1 MVVDIAAKVR
11 IGRITMYA
19 MIGTDAFESSG
30 IAPTAI
36 APLWKVFALARM
48 LNGLESYCLR
58 S

>member
-1 MVVDIAAKVR
+1 MDIAAKVR

-36 APLWKVFALARM
+36 GTLWKVFALARM
-48 LNGLESYCLR
+48 LNGLESYCLQ